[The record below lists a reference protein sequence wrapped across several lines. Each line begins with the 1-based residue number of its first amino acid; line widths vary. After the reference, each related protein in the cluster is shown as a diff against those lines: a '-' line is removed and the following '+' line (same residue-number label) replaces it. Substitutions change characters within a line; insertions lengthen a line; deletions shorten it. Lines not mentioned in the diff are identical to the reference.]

1 MLSVRTH
8 KLRLWFFCNLQYYY
22 RSEILCRYFSKNL
35 PKFLNQKARN
45 SNSQMFQKWKS
56 VGVLQNR
63 CSSNFCEILRKAH
76 MSKSLFKNAL
86 DLLAWNFK
94 LKTASGIILIFFS
107 EFCKNVKNSF
117 LQDSFRRLLLIFRKP
132 DIQPF
137 ISKQICSL
145 DHYCRWAIFDK

>member
-1 MLSVRTH
+1 MKSFAGIFQRICPNF
-8 KLRLWFFCNLQYYY
+8 K
-22 RSEILCRYFSKNL
+22 
-35 PKFLNQKARN
+35 NQKARN
-45 SNSQMFQKWKS
+45 SHSQMFQKWKS

-76 MSKSLFKNAL
+76 RPESLFKKVL

-107 EFCKNVKNSF
+107 EFCKNVKNTF

-145 DHYCRWAIFDK
+145 DHYCRCAIFDE